1 MISYLIMYCRPQ
13 ADVIVNT
20 ISENMNLSQGAVS
33 KAILEAAGPSLQL
46 KVRSEAGAAKLQ
58 QGDMVITDGFNLACR
73 KVFHTVCPFWDNR
86 GGQAEEVSRVI

>member
-1 MISYLIMYCRPQ
+1 MISFLIMCCRPQ

-33 KAILEAAGPSLQL
+33 KAILEAAGPSLQST
-46 KVRSEAGAAKLQ
+46 VRSEAGAAKLQ
-58 QGDMVITDGFNLACR
+58 HGDVVITDGFKLACL
-73 KVFHTVCPFWDNR
+73 KVFHTVCPFWDR